1 MDHEQILRS
10 KQRYA
15 LKLEVD
21 LEQLAA
27 DPSAKEPYYTDN
39 VSYKGMF
46 ISCSGDMPE
55 RGEQINFKII
65 RPFEPH
71 LEGKGIVRW
80 CNEISSSKRERGVG
94 LEILDFASPY
104 HQGYYEQLISLL
116 EEDVED

>member
-1 MDHEQILRS
+1 MDHDQILRS

-21 LEQLAA
+21 LNPQLVNLSS
-27 DPSAKEPYYTDN
+27 DEPCYTDN

-46 ISCSGDMPE
+46 ISCSGKIPE
-55 RGEQINFKII
+55 RGDMIEFKIK

-80 CNEISSSKRERGVG
+80 CSQESNDCKSRGVG
-94 LEILDFASPY
+94 LEILDFTSPY

-116 EEDVED
+116 EEEIEY